1 MERSLNQTMSI
12 TKNKSSLSEV
22 DYYDRPECSNSDLSW
37 LKAQSDT
44 SDGQIDPY
52 EAYRFG
58 TLLDVFITEPERYD
72 PVNMRICEYQ
82 YCDKDITMVRKMV
95 KSFFSDKFCFNLYQ
109 HSSPQS
115 IYIKDVELEFEG
127 IKFTLPMRCKY
138 DLDAKLIKMGGDI
151 KSTTATTQEQFE
163 AAVKHFD
170 YPRQRAVYMTL
181 SGYDYDVIIG
191 ISKKNFQVFKVF
203 IRRGDPLFELGMND
217 FRFWAYRYY
226 TLFG

>member
-12 TKNKSSLSEV
+12 TKSKSSLSEI

-58 TLLDVFITEPERYD
+58 TLLDVFITEPEKYD
-72 PVNMRICEYQ
+72 PINMRIGQYQ
-82 YCDKDITMVRKMV
+82 YEEKDIIKVRKMV

-127 IKFTLPMRCKY
+127 IKFNLPMRCKY
-138 DLDAKLIKMGGDI
+138 DLDAKLMKMGGDI

-163 AAVKHFD
+163 TACEFFD
-170 YPRQRAVYMTL
+170 YDRQRAVYMNL
-181 SGYDYDVIIG
+181 SGYKVDCIIG
-191 ISKKNFQVFKVF
+191 ISKKNFRVFKKY
-203 IRRGDPLFELGMND
+203 IKWGDPFFTSGMNK
-217 FRFWAYRYY
+217 FTHLAYKYH